1 MSTLNIGNGEHI
13 DYYLESASA
22 ISNFRYENSSDSI
35 IFDIKP
41 YSLVGG
47 PTIFEVTQ
55 ISSNQKIDI
64 FLDGKEYENKIITM
78 DDKTISMNIFIP
90 KDKHEVKITGIRNQL

>member
-1 MSTLNIGNGEHI
+1 MDINAPHMSTLNIGNGEHI

-47 PTIFEVTQ
+47 TNDFRDYTNFFKSKNRYFFGWERI
-55 ISSNQKIDI
+55 
-64 FLDGKEYENKIITM
+64 
-78 DDKTISMNIFIP
+78 
-90 KDKHEVKITGIRNQL
+90 